1 MDYVLINSME
11 KLEKTLRYTK
21 LFNIYKSQ
29 LSTSQREMIDMYF
42 FMDLSITEIANERGV
57 SRSAV
62 EDALQ
67 KGIIR
72 LDELELEMKILQKSE
87 NIQQKLANLREKAL
101 NITEVKELEEIEK
114 ELDYGI

>member
-1 MDYVLINSME
+1 ME
-11 KLEKTLRYTK
+11 KLEKTIRYTK

-29 LSTSQREMIDMYF
+29 LSSSQQEIINNYF
-42 FMDLSITEIANERGV
+42 FLDLSITEIANERGI

-67 KGIIR
+67 KGISK
-72 LDELELEMKILQKSE
+72 LDELENEMHILEKSE
-87 NIQQKLANLREKAL
+87 NIQQKLDELKKRAL
-101 NITEVKELEEIEK
+101 NITEIEELNDIEK